1 MAVTHLSLAN
11 VFLTE
16 AVQSARIDGLEDF
29 RIASANTNRTHKPV
43 LKRSVTEM
51 YRTETKQLYA
61 KMEEH
66 CQTALQ
72 IQRRINVSGKYVLR
86 TWHCVYTN
94 ALLYISILF
103 LENLFLQPL
112 KKYLPQE

>member
-1 MAVTHLSLAN
+1 MLLI
-11 VFLTE
+11 E
-16 AVQSARIDGLEDF
+16 AVQSARVDGLEEF
-29 RIASANTNRTHKPV
+29 RIASASSSRTHKPV

-72 IQRRINVSGKYVLR
+72 IQRRVNV
-86 TWHCVYTN
+86 N
-94 ALLYISILF
+94 ARYRLHT
-103 LENLFLQPL
+103 
-112 KKYLPQE
+112 

>member
-1 MAVTHLSLAN
+1 VAVTHLSLAN
-11 VFLTE
+11 VLLFE
-16 AVQSARIDGLEDF
+16 AVQSARVDGLEDF
-29 RIASANTNRTHKPV
+29 RIAYANASRTHKPV

-72 IQRRINVSGKYVLR
+72 IQRRV
-86 TWHCVYTN
+86 N
-94 ALLYISILF
+94 ANTRYLF
-103 LENLFLQPL
+103 HT
-112 KKYLPQE
+112 